1 MEGQETFRWRG
12 GFCMEV
18 MPLPVRLVV
27 FGANGDLAQR
37 KLFPALYQLHRS
49 GLLHERS
56 RIIACARTAKDLTGL
71 YPPDFTDRID
81 AISGDSFDPSVRA
94 ALKAHLETLKDAC
107 PLPSENVFYL
117 SLPSDIYMDLLDVL
131 STDGILTET
140 TRVVLEK
147 PFGSDLAS
155 ASAFDDRLHRILREE
170 QIFRIDHYLGKET
183 VQNLFFFRFANRLF
197 EPLWNREHIESVRI
211 TVSETLGVEK
221 RAKYF
226 DRTGI
231 VRDMVQNHMLE
242 LMSLVAM
249 EKPRSF
255 TADALHDEKT
265 KLIRAIQPLKKENI
279 LCGQY
284 AGYRKEPGVD
294 PASGTE
300 TFFAARLAVENE
312 RWRGVP
318 FDLSCGKKLAEK
330 RTAIEV
336 RFRRQEES
344 IFPGI
349 PADALVQ
356 NKLVFSIQPQEGL
369 SLTIQAKH
377 PGPKLCMGALDM
389 NFNYAS
395 LSGENMPDAYE
406 RLLLDAMLDDRMLFI
421 RSDSIRAAWELLDP
435 VQAMKGEPVIY
446 EAGSTGPAVP
456 FFH

>member
-1 MEGQETFRWRG
+1 MMAQDSFQWRG

-18 MPLPVRLVV
+18 APLPVRLVV
-27 FGANGDLAQR
+27 FGAHGDLAQR
-37 KLFPALYQLHRS
+37 KLIPALFQLHKS

-56 RIIACARTAKDLTGL
+56 RIIACARSEKDLSGL
-71 YPPDFTDRID
+71 YPQDFIDRID
-81 AISGDSFDPSVRA
+81 TISGDSFDPAVRA
-94 ALKAHLETLKDAC
+94 ALKTHLDRLQQAC

-117 SLPSDIYMDLLDVL
+117 SLPSDIYMDLLDTL
-131 STDGILTET
+131 SADGIITDR

-155 ASAFDDRLHRILREE
+155 ASAFDDRLHKNLKEE

-183 VQNLFFFRFANRLF
+183 VQNLFFFRFANRIF

-211 TVSETLGVEK
+211 HAGETLGVEK

-231 VRDMVQNHMLE
+231 VRDMFQNHMLE
-242 LMSLVAM
+242 LLSLVAM
-249 EKPRSF
+249 EKPLSF

-265 KLIRAIQPLKKENI
+265 KLLQAIQPLQKDAI
-279 LCGQY
+279 LAGQY
-284 AGYRKEPGVD
+284 EGYRSEPGVAPD
-294 PASGTE
+294 SATE
-300 TFFAARLAVENE
+300 TFFAARLEIEND

-318 FDLSCGKKLAEK
+318 FYLSSGKRLAEK
-330 RTAIEV
+330 KTEIEI

-349 PADALVQ
+349 PAEALVQ

-395 LSGENMPDAYE
+395 LTGETMPDAYE

-421 RSDSIRAAWELLDP
+421 RSDSIRAAWKLLDP
-435 VQAMKGEPVIY
+435 VQEMKGKPVLY
-446 EAGSTGPAVP
+446 PAGSTGPAIP
-456 FFH
+456 FFR

>member
-1 MEGQETFRWRG
+1 MEGQEMFRWRG

-49 GLLHERS
+49 GLLHEQT
-56 RIIACARTAKDLTGL
+56 RIIACARTANDLTSI
-71 YPPDFTDRID
+71 YPPDFLTRID
-81 AISGDSFDPSVRA
+81 TISGDSFDPSVRT
-94 ALKAHLETLKDAC
+94 ALKVHLETLKNAC

-117 SLPSDIYMDLLDVL
+117 SMPSDIYMDLLDVL
-131 STDGILTET
+131 SNDGIITEN

-155 ASAFDDRLHRILREE
+155 ASAFDNRLHRILREE

-183 VQNLFFFRFANRLF
+183 VQNLFFFRFANRIF
-197 EPLWNREHIESVRI
+197 EPLWNREYVESVRI

-231 VRDMVQNHMLE
+231 VRDMFQNHMLE

-249 EKPRSF
+249 EKPAAF
-255 TADALHDEKT
+255 TADALHDEKI
-265 KLIRAIQPLKKENI
+265 KLIRAIRPLKKEDT
-279 LCGQY
+279 CFGQY
-284 AGYRKEPGVD
+284 AGYRDEPGVD

-300 TFFAARLAVENE
+300 TFFAARLKVDNK
-312 RWRGVP
+312 RWQGVP
-318 FDLSCGKKLAEK
+318 FYLSCGKKLAEK
-330 RTAIEV
+330 RTEIEV
-336 RFRRQEES
+336 CFRRQDES

-349 PADALVQ
+349 PAEALVQ
-356 NKLVFSIQPQEGL
+356 NRLVFSIQPQEGL

-395 LSGENMPDAYE
+395 LSGKNMPDAYE
-406 RLLLDAMLDDRMLFI
+406 RLLLDTMLNDRMLFI
-421 RSDSIRAAWELLDP
+421 RSDSTRVAWELLDP
-435 VQAMKGEPVIY
+435 VQAMRGEPVVY
-446 EAGSTGPAVP
+446 PAGSTGPEIP
-456 FFH
+456 FFR

>member
-1 MEGQETFRWRG
+1 
-12 GFCMEV
+12 
-18 MPLPVRLVV
+18 MPFFLSLQ
-27 FGANGDLAQR
+27 FQ
-37 KLFPALYQLHRS
+37 KLFKRHANAVLGVGQGYEVCGSLNILRRIAHGNAHAARLNDGKIADAVTDGK
-49 GLLHERS
+49 GLLKGN
-56 RIIACARTAKDLTGL
+56 A
-71 YPPDFTDRID
+71 
-81 AISGDSFDPSVRA
+81 
-94 ALKAHLETLKDAC
+94 
-107 PLPSENVFYL
+107 
-117 SLPSDIYMDLLDVL
+117 
-131 STDGILTET
+131 
-140 TRVVLEK
+140 
-147 PFGSDLAS
+147 
-155 ASAFDDRLHRILREE
+155 
-170 QIFRIDHYLGKET
+170 QT

-284 AGYRKEPGVD
+284 AGYREEPGVD

-435 VQAMKGEPVIY
+435 VQAMKGKPVMY

-456 FFH
+456 FFR

>member
-94 ALKAHLETLKDAC
+94 ALKAHLETLKEAC

-265 KLIRAIQPLKKENI
+265 KLIRAIQPLKKEKI
-279 LCGQY
+279 LWGQY
-284 AGYRKEPGVD
+284 AGYREEPGVD

-456 FFH
+456 FFR